1 MTWTTTPG
9 TFEDKMLPHLNAAYT
24 LARWLTGNVQD
35 AEEAVQDAYLRA
47 LRFFDNYRGGDGRAW
62 LLQIVR
68 NTCYSQ
74 LRKKIP
80 HSSDAEF
87 DEEIHAHD
95 YACSTPETIA
105 IKSADSA
112 MVRKAIEELPVRYRE
127 IVILREIE
135 GMSYSDMG
143 KILNESLGNIRTM
156 LFRARQR
163 LKKRLIEVTTQQN
176 ARSAAAYE

>member
-112 MVRKAIEELPVRYRE
+112 MVRKAIEELPARYRE

-135 GMSYSDMG
+135 GMSYSEMG

-163 LKKRLIEVTTQQN
+163 LKKRLIEVTNQQN
-176 ARSAAAYE
+176 ARSVAAYE